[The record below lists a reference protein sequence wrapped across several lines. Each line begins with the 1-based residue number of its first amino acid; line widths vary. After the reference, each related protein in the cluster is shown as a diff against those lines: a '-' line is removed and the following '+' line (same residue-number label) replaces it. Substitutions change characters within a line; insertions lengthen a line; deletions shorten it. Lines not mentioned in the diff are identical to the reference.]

1 MNQKL
6 INIVS
11 IAYSLFMLIL
21 AIIFYKSNES
31 FRFLISLSG
40 VFCGV
45 IPLII
50 AFIFKFKSNIQL
62 VFFYIVFL
70 FCSQYLG
77 SIRGWYGLG
86 WWDIF
91 LHFISGILI
100 AYLGVAIYERLILRT
115 AGEMISKWFVFL
127 FIFAFSVFGGVL
139 WEFYEFS
146 MDQIFE
152 MTLQG
157 GGNKDT
163 MIDLIAD
170 TTGGLVIAIWS
181 VLKLKLKI

>member
-6 INIVS
+6 IDILA
-11 IAYSLFMLIL
+11 ITYSLFMLVL
-21 AIIFYKSNES
+21 AIIFYKNNES
-31 FRFLISLSG
+31 FKFLISLSG
-40 VFCGV
+40 VFCGIV
-45 IPLII
+45 PLIL

-62 VFFYIVFL
+62 VFFYLLFL

-86 WWDIF
+86 WWDIL
-91 LHFISGILI
+91 LHFLSGILI
-100 AYLGVAIYERLILRT
+100 AYLSVALYERLIHRA
-115 AGEMISKWFVFL
+115 AGKMISPWFVFL

-146 MDQIFE
+146 MDQFFD

-163 MIDLIAD
+163 MVDLIAD
-170 TTGGLVIAIWS
+170 TTGGLLVATWS
-181 VLKLKLKI
+181 VLKLKI